1 MNKKAWFGLDPRL
14 ELLILAILI
23 FLLLLNLG
31 PGLVQS
37 LSFIL

>member
-31 PGLVQS
+31 LIKIG
-37 LSFIL
+37 